1 MVESIETITGWK
13 TRIREKYPIF
23 SFSLL
28 EARHKNYNKGLF
40 VMMFLPTIQII
51 TMLNLTKD
59 DYSGGLYW
67 TWFYQIYFN
76 ILLFFLVSV
85 LSLILAT
92 GIFRDQINDETIVFL
107 VSKPINRRRIYME
120 KYFAYLL
127 ISFII
132 VTPGVI
138 IYHLTGDIA
147 SRLFDTQFDLSIWSS
162 IYNLLLELIGAYLL
176 LIGLGT
182 IFITTGLWLRRPMLI
197 NLLIAFGI
205 ILEQFFL
212 DLISNRFEPVYIAQ
226 NFVAKELSGFTPE
239 IFVEFRRYS
248 LAYYGFD
255 ASALTGVIYLI
266 VIVGITLLLGIR
278 LSSRKEFP

>member
-1 MVESIETITGWK
+1 MVENIEPTGWQE
-13 TRIREKYPIF
+13 RIKERYPIF

-28 EARHKNYNKGLF
+28 EAKHKNYNKGLF

-51 TMLNLTKD
+51 IMLNLTNN

-92 GIFRDQINDETIVFL
+92 GIYRDQINDETIVFL
-107 VSKPINRRRIYME
+107 VSKPINRRKIYIE
-120 KYFAYLL
+120 KYVAYLV

-132 VTPGVI
+132 VTPGVV
-138 IYHLTGDIA
+138 IYHITGDIA
-147 SRLFDTQFDLSIWSS
+147 ARLFDTKFELSILSS
-162 IYNLLLELIGAYLL
+162 LYNLMLELIGTYLL

-182 IFITTGLWLRRPMLI
+182 IFMTTGLWLRRPMLV

-226 NFVAKELSGFTPE
+226 NFVAKLLSGFTPE
-239 IFVEFRRYS
+239 IFAEFRRYS
-248 LAYYGFD
+248 LAYYVSD
-255 ASALTGVIYLI
+255 VSALTGVISLL
-266 VIVGITLLLGIR
+266 VIVGITLLLGLR
-278 LSSRKEFP
+278 LSSRKQFP

>member
-1 MVESIETITGWK
+1 MAENSDPVTSWK
-13 TRIREKYPIF
+13 ARVKEKYPIL

-28 EARHKNYNKGLF
+28 EAKHKNYNKGLF

-51 TMLNLTKD
+51 IMLNLTNS

-120 KYFAYLL
+120 KYIAYLL

-138 IYHLTGDIA
+138 IYHITGDISA
-147 SRLFDTQFDLSIWSS
+147 RLFDTQFELSIWSS
-162 IYNLLLELIGAYLL
+162 LYNLVLELIGAYLL

-212 DLISNRFEPVYIAQ
+212 DLISNKFEPVYIAQ

-239 IFVEFRRYS
+239 IFAEFRRFS

-255 ASALTGVIYLI
+255 VSALTGVIYLFVI
-266 VIVGITLLLGIR
+266 VIIVLFLGLR

>member
-1 MVESIETITGWK
+1 MVENIEPILGWK
-13 TRIREKYPIF
+13 DKIIEKYPIF

-28 EARHKNYNKGLF
+28 EAKHKNYNKGLF

-51 TMLNLTKD
+51 IMLNLTSN

-85 LSLILAT
+85 LSLIVAT

-107 VSKPINRRRIYME
+107 VSKPIDRRKIYLE
-120 KYFAYLL
+120 KYFAYIV

-138 IYHLTGDIA
+138 LYHITGDISA
-147 SRLFDTQFDLSIWSS
+147 RLFDTKFELSILSS
-162 IYNLLLELIGAYLL
+162 LYNLFLELIGAYLL

-182 IFITTGLWLRRPMLI
+182 IFITTGLWLRRPMLV

-239 IFVEFRRYS
+239 LFAEFRRYS
-248 LAYYGFD
+248 LAYYGFNVE
-255 ASALTGVIYLI
+255 ALTGVLYLLI
-266 VIVGITLLLGIR
+266 IVGITLFLGLR